1 MLSKLNVYTS
11 LFIASA
17 VVYMPSAIISDLF
30 LIPVALYTADVFS
43 AIVHIVLDNGNCGAL
58 TPFLNDKSIEEVS
71 FVRER
76 FPLIYKQSNGFQR
89 TCFEFQKHHQY
100 PSVILHK
107 TFSEVSISIASITW
121 VLHALLL
128 LCYMTGVMN
137 SSLFFFGTLTTC
149 IGTLSQLAH
158 QCAHANESHVII
170 QWCQKWGL
178 LISPE
183 SHRTHHRTYN
193 RNFAIVNGWS
203 HSLVNWIIQPFVY
216 YGLISGNTT

>member
-1 MLSKLNVYTS
+1 MLTLYTS
-11 LFIASA
+11 LFITSA
-17 VVYMPSAIISDLF
+17 VVYMPSAITLDLL

-43 AIVHIVLDNGNCGAL
+43 AIVHIVLDNGDCGVL
-58 TPFLNDKSIEEVS
+58 TPFLDDKSVEELS
-71 FVRER
+71 SVRDR
-76 FPLIYKQSNGFQR
+76 FPLIYNQSTGFQK

-121 VLHALLL
+121 FLHALLL
-128 LCYMTGVMN
+128 LFYMTGVMN
-137 SSLFFFGTLTTC
+137 SSLFFFSTLTTC

-158 QCAHANESHVII
+158 QSAHAKESHVII
-170 QWCQKWGL
+170 KWFQTRGI

-183 SHRTHHRTYN
+183 SHRIHHRTYN

-203 HSLVNWIIQPFVY
+203 HSLVNWLIQPFIY
-216 YGLISGNTT
+216 YRWISGNT